1 MYIRFTIPS
10 YTDRTPNNSTTG
22 IFRAVWNLAVD
33 YRFEDWAFAVLDD
46 DLKWFQEHLP
56 VPNNV
61 RGGRAL
67 CWFRPEAREVISRAW
82 QMAKL
87 VESAGIPVRVYRK
100 VRPGRVVYEDD
111 LQVAAV
117 PWRTTF

>member
-1 MYIRFTIPS
+1 
-10 YTDRTPNNSTTG
+10 
-22 IFRAVWNLAVD
+22 LAVD

-46 DLKWFQEHLP
+46 DLNWFQEHLP

-100 VRPGRVVYEDD
+100 VRPGTVVYEATSRSQQCHGGSRSRDE
-111 LQVAAV
+111 ARAV
-117 PWRTTF
+117 DSRRLKTPR

>member
-1 MYIRFTIPS
+1 
-10 YTDRTPNNSTTG
+10 
-22 IFRAVWNLAVD
+22 
-33 YRFEDWAFAVLDD
+33 
-46 DLKWFQEHLP
+46 

-87 VESAGIPVRVYRK
+87 VERAGIPVRVYRK
-100 VRPGRVVYEDD
+100 LRPGTVVYEDD
-111 LQVAAV
+111 FQVAAV
-117 PWRTTF
+117 PWRSTFAG